1 MKGCPN
7 RDENGSIGP
16 NQSTTGTESAANGYN
31 VLIMAV
37 SKSQSRR
44 HSSAIMASCLCLLGL
59 AGQADGEHPSTNGEV
74 TATARI
80 QACND
85 ALTPVGIA
93 YLSERPSEESVKQVD
108 VMLRIWGGILPG
120 SHAVHI
126 HETANC
132 HPCSAAGG
140 HFDPGPHS
148 NTNPDG
154 NHPFHAG
161 DLVNLKIPPSGRGL
175 LSTVSTRITLSDG
188 PLSLFDEDGSAFII
202 HTQPD
207 SYCDDGPVAGCA
219 GGARAA
225 CGIISRD

>member
-1 MKGCPN
+1 MPA
-7 RDENGSIGP
+7 P
-16 NQSTTGTESAANGYN
+16 
-31 VLIMAV
+31 MA
-37 SKSQSRR
+37 
-44 HSSAIMASCLCLLGL
+44 HEI
-59 AGQADGEHPSTNGEV
+59 

-85 ALTPVGIA
+85 TLSPVGIA
-93 YLSERPSEESVKQVD
+93 YLSERPSAEGVKQVD

-132 HPCSAAGG
+132 QPCSAAGG

-148 NTNPDG
+148 NSNPDG
-154 NHPFHAG
+154 NHPFHSG
-161 DLVNLKIPPSGRGL
+161 DLVNLKIAPNGRGL
-175 LSTVSTRITLSDG
+175 LSTVTTRISLSDG

-207 SYCDDGPVAGCA
+207 SYCGDGPVAGCA

-225 CGIISRD
+225 CGVIARD